1 MKRHDAIRA
10 VTGTT
15 RLFGCIAC
23 PTDHVRAPMIFN
35 RIFTERDIDAVMV
48 PFEFPT
54 ERLAEGIKGLKALG
68 NFKGAAVTIPHKL
81 NLAALCDELGPGARA
96 AAAVNAVRFAADGHL
111 LGDNFDGHGFVA
123 GLLGENP
130 TDVAP
135 EEILKEK
142 SILIIGAGGA
152 ARAIALSL
160 AERPVSRIDVM
171 NRTHSR
177 AEEAVQL
184 VHKLGGNTKVYAIK
198 SSVIDFYAYDMVINA
213 TPLGLREND
222 EMPLDI
228 NLLRTDCL
236 VCDIIM
242 IPERT
247 RLILTAQQSGRPVHI
262 GRYMLDYQVDLI
274 GTFIGAYEKIEDQT

>member
-1 MKRHDAIRA
+1 MNRHNPIRA

-23 PTDHVRAPMIFN
+23 PTDHVRAPIIFN
-35 RIFTERDIDAVMV
+35 RIFAERDIDAVMV
-48 PFEFPT
+48 PVEISS
-54 ERLAEGIKGLKALG
+54 ERLAEGIEGLKALG

-96 AAAVNAVRFAADGHL
+96 AAAVNAVRFADDGRL
-111 LGDNFDGHGFVA
+111 LGENFDGHGFVA
-123 GLLGENP
+123 GLLSKNP
-130 TDVAP
+130 TGVAP
-135 EEILKEK
+135 EHILRDK

-160 AERPVSRIDVM
+160 AEQPISRVDVT

-177 AEEAVQL
+177 AEEAIQL
-184 VHKLGGNTKVYAIK
+184 VQKLGGNTKVFAIQ
-198 SSVIDFYAYDMVINA
+198 SNNINFHVYDMVINA
-213 TPLGLREND
+213 TPLGLHEND
-222 EMPLDI
+222 QMPLDI

-242 IPERT
+242 VPERT
-247 RLILTAQQSGRPVHI
+247 RLITTAQRSGRSVHI

-274 GTFIGAYEKIEDQT
+274 GEFIGAYKKNGG

>member
-1 MKRHDAIRA
+1 MTRHDSIRA

-15 RLFGCIAC
+15 RLFGCIAS

-35 RIFTERDIDAVMV
+35 RIFAERNIDAVMV
-48 PFEFPT
+48 PVDIPAEQ
-54 ERLAEGIKGLKALG
+54 LSEGIKGLKKLG

-96 AAAVNAVRFAADGHL
+96 TAAVNAVRFADDDRL

-130 TDVAP
+130 TDLPP
-135 EEILKEK
+135 EHILRDK

-160 AERPVSRIDVM
+160 AAQPISRVDVT

-184 VHKLGGNTKVYAIK
+184 VHKLGGNTKVLAIQ
-198 SSVIDFYAYDMVINA
+198 SNDIDFHAYDMVINA
-213 TPLGLREND
+213 TPLGLHEND
-222 EMPLDI
+222 EMPLDV
-228 NLLRTDCL
+228 NLLRIDCL

-247 RLILTAQQSGRPVHI
+247 RLITAAQRSGRPVHI

-274 GTFIGAYEKIEDQT
+274 GEFIGAYEKNSG